1 VYVAAST
8 RCFCD
13 AAFASVCAASVYSV
27 SVLWT
32 GACQVLAGY
41 VMGLGVWREM
51 YLEATSAALEEGL
64 KRQDVES
71 VVEQFGE
78 DGGSGRDESGTCALA

>member
-1 VYVAAST
+1 
-8 RCFCD
+8 
-13 AAFASVCAASVYSV
+13 
-27 SVLWT
+27 
-32 GACQVLAGY
+32 
-41 VMGLGVWREM
+41 MGLGVWREM

-78 DGGSGRDESGTCALA
+78 DGGSVRDESGTCALA